1 MGKIKSLQVKTSG
14 HITRPEDSVYII
26 LDFLSGASGM
36 IALSTNTYKGL
47 GHLLE
52 ITGTEGTATIKNFS
66 SGTLAN
72 FELEVNFK
80 SGESLKQLS
89 NLNSIDSLDD
99 RVVAVSS
106 LVKKFGDWIQK
117 EEIQAPNM
125 IDSIRVETLLRAC
138 RKSLTQGSEVFL
150 KEEF

>member
-1 MGKIKSLQVKTSG
+1 MGEIKSLQVRTSG
-14 HITRPEDSVYII
+14 HITRPEDSVYIL
-26 LDFLSGASGM
+26 LDFHSGASGM

-66 SGTLAN
+66 GGTLAN

-89 NLNSIDSLDD
+89 NLKSTDSLDD
-99 RVVAVSS
+99 RIIAVSS
-106 LVKKFGDWIQK
+106 LVKRFGDWIQK
-117 EEIQAPNM
+117 EEIQTPNM
-125 IDSIRVETLLRAC
+125 SDSIRGKCCLRHVENLLLKK
-138 RKSLTQGSEVFL
+138 RKFFL
-150 KEEF
+150 K